1 MIESADGQ
9 SNLAVTAIVDGGNV
23 VRLVREMRTFF
34 DGILETTER
43 LRTSR
48 SGDSLTGRHHHLSS
62 IITNPAV
69 KMLFTLR
76 SWLLFLAPMSGRDPF
91 DAKPDVQKQVVFN
104 TLRMMSAVL
113 YAVAAIRDIGSQ
125 LSEQDREA
133 CLAISDRIIFF
144 SMKVT

>member
-1 MIESADGQ
+1 
-9 SNLAVTAIVDGGNV
+9 
-23 VRLVREMRTFF
+23 
-34 DGILETTER
+34 
-43 LRTSR
+43 
-48 SGDSLTGRHHHLSS
+48 
-62 IITNPAV
+62 
-69 KMLFTLR
+69 
-76 SWLLFLAPMSGRDPF
+76 MSGRDPF